1 MRDMKTCL
9 GSLILVPAILIL
21 VGTGAYHA
29 SLDAGIKFEERDTN
43 AQYINTERSYRP
55 TPKQEP
61 NDPRKPAD
69 AAPAPAQQ
77 TPKP

>member
-1 MRDMKTCL
+1 MRGMKTCL

-61 NDPRKPAD
+61 NDPQKPAD
-69 AAPAPAQQ
+69 TAADPTRQ
-77 TPKP
+77 KP

>member
-1 MRDMKTCL
+1 MHGMKTCL

-55 TPKQEP
+55 THKQESDAP
-61 NDPRKPAD
+61 QQPAD
-69 AAPAPAQQ
+69 ATPAP
-77 TPKP
+77 TRHMP

>member
-1 MRDMKTCL
+1 MRGMKTCL
-9 GSLILVPAILIL
+9 GTLILVPAILIL

-29 SLDAGIKFEERDTN
+29 SLDAAIKFEERDTN

-61 NDPRKPAD
+61 NTPQKPAD
-69 AAPAPAQQ
+69 TAPAPSR
-77 TPKP
+77 TKP